1 MRMSALLFLLVS
13 SLLLSD
19 EYDFDM
25 DTVESMAPK
34 SYEYNGYLRADDRFQ
49 RLNTDSP
56 LYIRSGDDRS
66 NQNYVHLEGLF
77 EFSYFYEMLTFKTS
91 LMGTYDY
98 VYETI
103 SEDDYPLNELYVDAK
118 ITDNHSVLVGK
129 ESLKWG
135 KGYYFNPVAFFDR
148 PKDPQQPTVAREGFT
163 VLKYSY
169 NKSFQGALKN
179 VAVDL
184 LYLRADD
191 KINKDFY
198 HIATDSLTSNNIGA
212 RLYMLLFDTDIDF
225 IYSYSDAVKDKVGV
239 DFSKNLQ
246 TNFEIHGEFAK
257 EIDGYHSYL
266 LGLRYLTDFELTIIS
281 EYVYRSNG
289 LNEEE
294 IEATLMS
301 IPFIA
306 KDYAITWVS
315 QKEPF
320 GLLYSSLY
328 FKNVLNLQDYSHQ
341 DKVGATYSFR
351 NNIDVDLSYNVNS
364 GSSLSEFGK
373 KSVED
378 FIWLKTMWHF

>member
-1 MRMSALLFLLVS
+1 MKITPLLLLLTVSLLF
-13 SLLLSD
+13 SD

-25 DTVESMAPK
+25 GAIESMEPK

-49 RLNTDSP
+49 RLNTESP
-56 LYIRSGDDRS
+56 LYIQSGDDRS
-66 NQNYVHLEGLF
+66 YQNYIRLEGLF
-77 EFSYFYEMLTFKTS
+77 EFSYFYEMFTFKTS

-98 VYETI
+98 VYENI
-103 SEDDYPLNELYVDAK
+103 AKDDYPLNELYVDAK
-118 ITDNHSVLVGK
+118 ITDNHSLLVGK

-148 PKDPQQPTVAREGFT
+148 PRDPQQPTLAREGFSI
-163 VLKYSY
+163 LKYSY

-179 VAVDL
+179 VAFDL

-198 HIATDSLTSNNIGA
+198 RIATDSQTSNNVGA
-212 RLYMLLFDTDIDF
+212 RLYMLLFDTDIDI
-225 IYSYSDAVKDKVGV
+225 IYNYSDAVKDKVGI

-246 TNFEIHGEFAK
+246 TNFELHGEFAK

-289 LNEEE
+289 LSAEE
-294 IEATLMS
+294 IEAMLVT

-306 KDYAITWVS
+306 KNYAITWIS

-320 GLLYSSLY
+320 DLLYSSLY
-328 FKNVLNLQDYSHQ
+328 FKNMLNLQDHSHQ
-341 DKVGATYSFR
+341 DKFGATYSFK
-351 NNIDVDLSYNVNS
+351 NNIEVDLSYNINT
-364 GSSLSEFGK
+364 GSDLSEFGK
-373 KSVED
+373 KSVQD
-378 FIWLKTMWHF
+378 FIWLKTMWLF

>member
-1 MRMSALLFLLVS
+1 MRMTALLLLFAS

-25 DTVESMAPK
+25 DAVESLEPK

-49 RLNTDSP
+49 RLNTESP
-56 LYIRSGDDRS
+56 LYIQSGDDRS
-66 NQNYVHLEGLF
+66 YQNYVRLEGLF
-77 EFSYFYEMLTFKTS
+77 EFSYFYEIFTFTTS

-98 VYETI
+98 IYEVV
-103 SEDDYPLNELYVDAK
+103 SKDDYPVNELYVNAK
-118 ITDNHSVLVGK
+118 ITDNHSLLVGK
-129 ESLKWG
+129 ESLRWG

-148 PKDPQQPTVAREGFT
+148 PRDPQQPTLVREGFSIF
-163 VLKYSY
+163 KYSY

-179 VAVDL
+179 VAFDL

-198 HIATDSLTSNNIGA
+198 RIATDSQISNNVGA
-212 RLYMLLFDTDIDF
+212 RLYMLLLDTDIDL
-225 IYSYSDAVKDKVGV
+225 IYNYSDAVKDKIGI

-246 TNFEIHGEFAK
+246 TNFEVHGEFAK

-289 LNEEE
+289 LSAEE
-294 IEATLMS
+294 IEAMLVT

-306 KDYAITWVS
+306 KNYAITWVS

-320 GLLYSSLY
+320 DLLYSSLY
-328 FKNVLNLQDYSHQ
+328 IKNMLNLQDHSHQ
-341 DKVGATYSFR
+341 DKLGATYSFR
-351 NNIDVDLSYNVNS
+351 NNIEVDLSYNINT
-364 GSSLSEFGK
+364 GSALSEFGK
-373 KSVED
+373 KSVQD
-378 FIWLKTMWHF
+378 FIWLKTMWFF